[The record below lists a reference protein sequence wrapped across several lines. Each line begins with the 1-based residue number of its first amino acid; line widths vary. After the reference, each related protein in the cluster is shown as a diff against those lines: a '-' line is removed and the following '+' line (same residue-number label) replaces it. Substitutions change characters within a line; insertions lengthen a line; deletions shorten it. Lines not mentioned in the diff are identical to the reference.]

1 MQTRQ
6 FIHNPVDFVAQQGG
20 GYAFALGIDL
30 NDLKPAEI
38 YKWFFAALLYGAR
51 ISEKIATHTWQVFN
65 KHAVMSPEKII
76 STGWDGLVALLDE
89 GGYVRYDF
97 KTATKLLAVNQ
108 TLLNNYAGNLNQ
120 LHAEA
125 TNAHDL
131 EQRVRALGKG
141 VGSVT
146 THIFL
151 REMRGLWRK
160 AMPPLSPLALR
171 AAKALGYLP
180 EGINSEVQAFNLLQ
194 RLWLENNQKAKQFSH
209 FESALVRYGLHLRHQ
224 DRRTSH

>member
-1 MQTRQ
+1 MQRRQ
-6 FIHNPVDFVAQQGG
+6 FSHNPVDFVAQQGG
-20 GYAFALGIDL
+20 SYACELGIDL
-30 NDLKPAEI
+30 IDLKPSEI

-51 ISEKIATHTWQVFN
+51 ISETIAKHTWQVFN
-65 KHAVMSPEKII
+65 KHAVMSPEKIV

-89 GGYVRYDF
+89 GGYARYDF
-97 KTATKLLAVNQ
+97 KTATKLLSVNQ

-120 LHAEA
+120 LHAA
-125 TNAHDL
+125 AADAHDL

-141 VGSVT
+141 VGNVT

-151 REMRGLWRK
+151 REMRGLWCK

-171 AAKALGYLP
+171 AAKALGYLTKD
-180 EGINSEVQAFNLLQ
+180 IDSQTQALNLLQ
-194 RLWLENNQKAKQFSH
+194 RLWVENNQTNKQFSH